1 MRSAGGALGA
11 TWLAG
16 AATVWAPAAPPLQ
29 PLMTFNFA
37 VEVEGLLVGGFT
49 RVEGLSGEVVV
60 EDYREG
66 GVNGYV
72 HKLAGRT
79 SFANLELRYGLT
91 GVGMLW
97 DWFAATTEGSI
108 QRRNGTV
115 MLLDQQRVPVMWW
128 NFRNAL
134 PVRWSG
140 PTFDASDDAIG
151 IESLELAHEGLTMP
165 LLSRAAAVA
174 HGVAGMAGRGR

>member
-1 MRSAGGALGA
+1 MRSTGAGLGL
-11 TWLAG
+11 TSLAG
-16 AATVWAPAAPPLQ
+16 AALIWGPPLPPIQ
-29 PLMTFNFA
+29 PFMTFNFA
-37 VEVEGLLVGGFT
+37 VEVE
-49 RVEGLSGEVVV
+49 E
-60 EDYREG
+60 YREG
-66 GVNGYV
+66 GVNGYT
-72 HKLAGRT
+72 HRLPGRT

-115 MLLDQQRVPVMWW
+115 MLLDRQRLPVMWW

-140 PTFDASDDAIG
+140 PTFDAGADQIG
-151 IESLELAHEGLTMP
+151 IESLELAHEGLTKP
-165 LLSRAAAVA
+165 LLSQAAALA
-174 HGVAGMAGRGR
+174 HGAAGMAGA

>member
-1 MRSAGGALGA
+1 MRAAGGALGA
-11 TWLAG
+11 SWLAG
-16 AATVWAPAAPPLQ
+16 AAAVWAPAAPALQ
-29 PLMTFNFA
+29 PLLTFNFA

-49 RVEGLSGEVVV
+49 RVDGLSAEVQVQ
-60 EDYREG
+60 DFLEG

-72 HKLAGRT
+72 HKLPVRT
-79 SFANLELRYGLT
+79 TFANLELRFGLT

-115 MLLDQQRVPVMWW
+115 MLLDARRIPVVWW

-140 PTFDASDDAIG
+140 PAFDASDDTIG
-151 IESLELAHEGLTMP
+151 IESLELAHEGLTKP
-165 LLSRAAAVA
+165 LLSQAAALA
-174 HGVAGMAGRGR
+174 HGIAGLAGGR

>member
-1 MRSAGGALGA
+1 MRSTGAALGL
-11 TWLAG
+11 TWAAG
-16 AATVWAPAAPPLQ
+16 AASIWGPAIPPLQ
-29 PLMTFNFA
+29 PFTTFNFA

-49 RVEGLSGEVVV
+49 QVDGLSGNVEV
-60 EDYREG
+60 EEYREG

-72 HKLAGRT
+72 HKLPGRT
-79 SFANLELRYGLT
+79 SFGNLELRYGLT

-115 MLLDQQRVPVMWW
+115 MLLDRRRIPVMWW

-134 PVRWSG
+134 PVRWTG
-140 PTFDASDDAIG
+140 PSFDAGNDTIG
-151 IESLELAHEGLTMP
+151 VESLELTHEGLTKP
-165 LLSRAAAVA
+165 LLSQAAALA
-174 HGVAGMAGRGR
+174 QGIAGMAGA